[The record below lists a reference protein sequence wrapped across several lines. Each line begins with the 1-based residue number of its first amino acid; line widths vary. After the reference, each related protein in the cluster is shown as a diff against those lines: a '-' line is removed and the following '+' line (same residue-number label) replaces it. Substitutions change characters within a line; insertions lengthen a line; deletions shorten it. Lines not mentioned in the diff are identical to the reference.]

1 MATWQGNLRL
11 LRVSDD
17 TWWQSSLSS
26 QVVWSRK
33 MGAGP
38 IPWHIFPAFYSVF
51 ACTSLVCAENVI
63 TQHRQLS
70 VLMESS
76 DSQLQTSECRVK
88 KKTWRPSLVYS
99 TSNDSITNEVQLW
112 SLFKADSGV
121 WRREKHLRCQYV
133 KIQSRLPVPP
143 CTLLLDWF
151 ILPFMSARSLI

>member
-1 MATWQGNLRL
+1 
-11 LRVSDD
+11 
-17 TWWQSSLSS
+17 
-26 QVVWSRK
+26 

-88 KKTWRPSLVYS
+88 KKT
-99 TSNDSITNEVQLW
+99 
-112 SLFKADSGV
+112 
-121 WRREKHLRCQYV
+121 
-133 KIQSRLPVPP
+133 
-143 CTLLLDWF
+143 
-151 ILPFMSARSLI
+151 